1 MGATNRLYYA
11 AFFFMVAAA
20 ANGDNTLQ
28 KIKENGSKGRGKV
41 NLSR

>member
-1 MGATNRLYYA
+1 MQRFFLWLLLPQMAT
-11 AFFFMVAAA
+11 
-20 ANGDNTLQ
+20 TQ